1 MIGFPNNSSA
11 TTTTMA
17 TVWLIRHGESEA
29 NAGLPTAEPENI
41 KLTQKG
47 HQQAQQIASFVTEQP
62 SLIVTSP
69 FYRTKQ
75 TAQPTIE
82 RFPSVPQA
90 QWQIQEFNYLATARR
105 KNTTLAQRIPM
116 AEEYWQRCD
125 PFYVDGAGAESF
137 AQMMNR
143 VHYLQKQI
151 KQLQE
156 GLYVVFSHGMF
167 MRIFL
172 WSLLT
177 NSLENSAE
185 NMRQSRILLDILEM
199 PNGAIL
205 QLQIQDSQI
214 WIGQLITSHLINLTA
229 FGNSD

>member
-1 MIGFPNNSSA
+1 
-11 TTTTMA
+11 MA
-17 TVWLIRHGESEA
+17 IVWLIRHGESEA

-47 HQQAQQIASFVTEQP
+47 HQQARQIASCFTEQP

-75 TAQPTIE
+75 TAEPLLE
-82 RFPSVPQA
+82 RFPSTPQA
-90 QWQIQEFNYLATARR
+90 EWQIQEFNYLATARR

-125 PFYVDGAGAESF
+125 PFYADGAGAESF
-137 AQMMNR
+137 AEMMNR
-143 VHYLQKQI
+143 VHILKKQV
-151 KQLQE
+151 QQFEE
-156 GLYVVFSHGMF
+156 GFVAVFSHGML

-172 WSLLT
+172 WALLT
-177 NSLENSAE
+177 NSVEVSAE
-185 NMRQSRILLDILEM
+185 NMRRSRILLDIVQI

-205 QLQIQDSQI
+205 ELQTQNYAI
-214 WIGQLITSHLINLTA
+214 WVGELITSHLDNLTA

>member
-11 TTTTMA
+11 TTTMA
-17 TVWLIRHGESEA
+17 IVWLIRHGESEA

-47 HQQAQQIASFVTEQP
+47 HQQAQQVALFFNEQP

-82 RFPSVPQA
+82 RFSSIPQA
-90 QWQIQEFNYLATARR
+90 EWQIQEFNYLATARR

-116 AEEYWQRCD
+116 AEEYWLRCD

-143 VHYLQKQI
+143 VHSLQKQI
-151 KQLQE
+151 KQLKDE
-156 GLYVVFSHGMF
+156 FVVVFSHGMF

-177 NSLENSAE
+177 NSVEDSAQ
-185 NMRQSRILLDILEM
+185 NMRQCRILLDILEI

-205 QLQIQDSQI
+205 PLQIQKSEI
-214 WIGQLITSHLINLTA
+214 WIGKLITSHLASLTA
-229 FGNSD
+229 LGNSD

>member
-1 MIGFPNNSSA
+1 MTI
-11 TTTTMA
+11 
-17 TVWLIRHGESEA
+17 VWLIRHGESEA

-47 HQQAQQIASFVTEQP
+47 HQQAKQIASFITEQP

-75 TAQPTIE
+75 TAQPLIE
-82 RFPSVPQA
+82 CFPSTPQVE
-90 QWQIQEFNYLATARR
+90 WEIQEFNYLADARR

-125 PFYVDGAGAESF
+125 PFYADGAGAESF
-137 AQMMNR
+137 AEMINR
-143 VHYLQKQI
+143 LHNFKKRIQ
-151 KQLQE
+151 QLEE
-156 GLYVVFSHGMF
+156 GFVIVFSHGML

-172 WSLLT
+172 WTLLI
-177 NSLENSAE
+177 NSVEVSAE
-185 NMRQSRILLDILEM
+185 NMRKSRIVLDILQM

-205 QLQIQDSQI
+205 QLQTHNNAI
-214 WIGQLITSHLINLTA
+214 WIGELITSHLVDLTA